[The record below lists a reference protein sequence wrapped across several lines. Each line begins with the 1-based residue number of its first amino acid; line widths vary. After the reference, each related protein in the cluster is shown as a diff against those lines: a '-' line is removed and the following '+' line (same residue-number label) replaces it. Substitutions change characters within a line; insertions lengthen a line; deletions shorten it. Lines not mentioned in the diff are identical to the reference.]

1 MLKEE
6 QAAELLRRCEAI
18 AGRQLKQ
25 IRGNLRKAS
34 TRAEAVWELIVAEA
48 AYQLGRVEYE
58 SEQGGPDVRLALP
71 TGRWVSIEAT
81 YLHPRFED
89 EEQRSSMLVSWM
101 HEAAASLGPNPPEIR
116 CEFSGDDSH
125 PAGPKRTLPREHD
138 KKRFLA
144 STEISTFLAEIAAR
158 PDAVH
163 QLKLKD
169 YSATLI
175 ASPRKPGSHGFLTWG
190 GPLQEAPRVVDEH
203 AAFRAVRTKL
213 RQHKVNEPH
222 IVCIGSDVSPALS
235 SNMHGFGIRL
245 EHALVAA
252 VSKSGELSGLL
263 IVNIE
268 QSHSFGQG
276 IVRFARSTAYPVSRC
291 RYPLTEEEW
300 EFIRRFDLNRWKY
313 TFPLARKEVPPAHRH
328 RNIPG
333 SFVYSSTVGGNVKF
347 TVPASVLAEVL
358 AGQKQLL
365 EDYGGPEENSNK
377 HLMGCLRS
385 GWAIVGC
392 RYQAGDIQQAKAATV
407 EIELAPPHE
416 AVFWPRK

>member
-6 QAAELLRRCEAI
+6 QAGELVRRCEAV

-48 AYQLGRVEYE
+48 ASQLGRVEYE

-89 EEQRSSMLVSWM
+89 EEQRSSMLVRWM

-125 PAGPKRTLPREHD
+125 PAGPKRTLPQEHD

-144 STEISTFLAEIAAR
+144 STEISTFLAEMAAR

-163 QLKLKD
+163 QIKLKD

-190 GPLQEAPRVVDEH
+190 GPLQEAPKVVDEH
-203 AAFRAVRTKL
+203 AAFRAARAKL
-213 RQHKVNEPH
+213 RQHKVDEPH

-245 EHALVAA
+245 EHALGAA

-276 IVRFARSTAYPVSRC
+276 IVRLARSTAYPVGRC

-300 EFIRRFDLNRWKY
+300 AFIRRFDFNRWKY
-313 TFPLARKEVPPAHRH
+313 TFPLSRKEVPPAHRH

-347 TVPASVLAEVL
+347 TVPASILAEVL
-358 AGQKQLL
+358 AGKKQLL
-365 EDYGGPEENSNK
+365 DDYGGPEENSNR
-377 HLMGCLRS
+377 HLMGCLQS

-416 AVFWPRK
+416 AVFWPRN